1 MSGGLQMD
9 KAVVLGAFGF
19 LGYSFSKALLDE
31 GVEVTA
37 QWVDGYIK
45 PYIEEQRLE
54 IGRNA
59 NFIETEDKNW
69 IHEERIDQ
77 KKIPVII
84 PVYDFYIQKTER
96 VLFEELDLF
105 NMLSSL
111 SSENFTVALLL
122 PEQCIY
128 EKDNSSSLVVELK
141 QLLNEKGFSYQEIF
155 LPTLFGPWQ
164 PDEYFFQQLISLGKG
179 EGFTPMLNS
188 RESLSD
194 AIFIDDATS
203 VVMELISQRT
213 GKYVVR
219 SANINNWDECLE
231 RLCNHSVISEI
242 CDGDYHWKKQIDKR
256 KRVEINIEKLVGEET
271 EYKTVFIT
279 KPLEN
284 DKGIEKQCEHYDYLG
299 QSRC

>member
-1 MSGGLQMD
+1 MD

-19 LGYSFSKALLDE
+19 LGYSLSKALLDE

-37 QWVDGYIK
+37 QWLDVD
-45 PYIEEQRLE
+45 PFIEEKRLE

-59 NFIETEDKNW
+59 NFIETEDESW
-69 IHEERIDQ
+69 VHEKRNNQ

-84 PVYDFYIQKTER
+84 PVYDLYIQKAER

-111 SSENFTVALLL
+111 SPENFTVALLL
-122 PEQCIY
+122 PEQFIY
-128 EKDNSSSLVVELK
+128 EEDASSGLVVELK
-141 QLLNEKGFSYQEIF
+141 QLLNENGFSYQEIF

-164 PDEYFFQQLISLGKG
+164 PAEYFFQQLMSLGKG
-179 EGFTPMLNS
+179 EGSTLMLNS

-194 AIFIDDATS
+194 AIFIDDATLVIS
-203 VVMELISQRT
+203 ELISQRP

-219 SANINNWDECLE
+219 SSKVNNWANCLE
-231 RLCNHSVISEI
+231 RLCNHSAILDI
-242 CDGDYHWKKQIDKR
+242 CDSDDHWKKQIDKR
-256 KRVEINIEKLVGEET
+256 KRVETYIEKLVNEET
-271 EYKTVFIT
+271 EYKLVFIT

-284 DKGIEKQCEHYDYLG
+284 DKGIKKQRDHYDFLG